1 MVLLYMGQN
10 VLEKRWMANS
20 SIMINFFKL
29 DLKEWKVIKWKVNCF
44 LLKAFDL
51 GRWRNSY
58 SAMARVSEYRMHLL
72 KNFAIIMFSLH
83 RSCLPKEIDP
93 VPPTS
98 LSINGAYIT
107 LYGYASKGP
116 KLDRHMSRSMLHCSH
131 LCLKNTR
138 CISFNYQV
146 SFPRSGLCELS
157 EEGNVIICYL
167 ASSSSSSSSSSLFDF
182 IIVRSC
188 GSIRVGG
195 IVSPTCL

>member
-29 DLKEWKVIKWKVNCF
+29 DLKEWKVNCF

-51 GRWRNSY
+51 VRWRNSY

-72 KNFAIIMFSLH
+72 KNFAIMMFSLH

-157 EEGNVIICYL
+157 EEGILSKERCEMLRKIPG
-167 ASSSSSSSSSSLFDF
+167 F
-182 IIVRSC
+182 IFVQTERKDLVRFE
-188 GSIRVGG
+188 
-195 IVSPTCL
+195 

>member
-1 MVLLYMGQN
+1 
-10 VLEKRWMANS
+10 
-20 SIMINFFKL
+20 
-29 DLKEWKVIKWKVNCF
+29 
-44 LLKAFDL
+44 
-51 GRWRNSY
+51 
-58 SAMARVSEYRMHLL
+58 MARVSEYRMHLL

-157 EEGNVIICYL
+157 EEGILSKERREMLRKMPGFVFVQTERKDL
-167 ASSSSSSSSSSLFDF
+167 VRFEKF
-182 IIVRSC
+182 IAFWCLVT
-188 GSIRVGG
+188 GSICIYFSRRARLRYFYEWNISFFFERDNILLDRYPLYVTTFCFVLLLVWV
-195 IVSPTCL
+195 IQPPRPPIF